1 MGRVLAVAALVMA
14 GSFAGAA
21 AAPNIATLSA
31 LQLVVGFATAASFG
45 PLIADVSQWFLRRRG
60 IAVAIIASGNY
71 LSGAIWPLVLADILA
86 GPGWRPAYLVIA
98 ASALLIMLPLSYA
111 LRRPLPDEAMQ
122 ASAAAAALRAKTA
135 GIPQNTLLW
144 LLALAGIGCCVAMAM
159 PQVHIVAYCVDL
171 GYGPAVG
178 AEMLSLMLMGG
189 VASRLVSGV
198 LADKLGGVL
207 TLLIGSS
214 LQMIALFL
222 YLPAS
227 GLVSLYVVS
236 LIFGLSQGGIVPS
249 YAIIVREYLPPKE
262 AGAKVGFVI
271 MATIVGMALGGWMSG
286 WIYDLTGS
294 YRLAFINGIAF
305 NAPERGRDAPDPLPL
320 APPRA
325 ATGHRGLI
333 SFIFP
338 KIRNRH
344 RSPMRRRLCRKAGQ
358 SRPRPP
364 SRSASRAMSMST
376 RAPSRAN
383 LGILPGDHVRQIVHH
398 AQQMRQCFF
407 QLRLIGHATASLPL
421 RPPSDRRAASL
432 NSRRLGTHGQAE
444 ETASPQ
450 GGDAERLPRLFRR
463 RSDRAPTACSR
474 RSPRSTIATAST
486 RWKPPPWKPSRRW
499 ASSCPTWT
507 GPMTGSFAFQEDGGA
522 EDGTWLALRY
532 DMTAPLARVAA
543 QFRNDLPNPY
553 RRYTMGPVWRNEKP
567 GPGRFRQFY
576 QCDADTVGAA
586 SVAADAEICA
596 MLADTLEAVGDRAW
610 RLHRAGE

>member
-1 MGRVLAVAALVMA
+1 MSVLDTRISWTRLALSLALSLVGNAGMWAIIVILPAVQAEFGVDRTTASLPYTLTMVGFALGNWVIGRWVDRYGVGRVLAVAALMMA
-14 GSFAGAA
+14 SSFAGAA

-86 GPGWRPAYLVIA
+86 GPGWRTAYLVIA

-111 LRRPLPDEAMQ
+111 LRKPLPDEAMQ

-214 LQMIALFL
+214 LQMLALFL

-305 NAPERGRDAPDPLPL
+305 NALNVGVML
-320 APPRA
+320 
-325 ATGHRGLI
+325 LI
-333 SFIFP
+333 LF
-338 KIRNRH
+338 R
-344 RSPMRRRLCRKAGQ
+344 
-358 SRPRPP
+358 SRPR
-364 SRSASRAMSMST
+364 
-376 RAPSRAN
+376 AP
-383 LGILPGDHVRQIVHH
+383 RQAI
-398 AQQMRQCFF
+398 
-407 QLRLIGHATASLPL
+407 
-421 RPPSDRRAASL
+421 AA
-432 NSRRLGTHGQAE
+432 
-444 ETASPQ
+444 
-450 GGDAERLPRLFRR
+450 
-463 RSDRAPTACSR
+463 
-474 RSPRSTIATAST
+474 
-486 RWKPPPWKPSRRW
+486 
-499 ASSCPTWT
+499 
-507 GPMTGSFAFQEDGGA
+507 
-522 EDGTWLALRY
+522 
-532 DMTAPLARVAA
+532 
-543 QFRNDLPNPY
+543 
-553 RRYTMGPVWRNEKP
+553 
-567 GPGRFRQFY
+567 
-576 QCDADTVGAA
+576 
-586 SVAADAEICA
+586 
-596 MLADTLEAVGDRAW
+596 
-610 RLHRAGE
+610 